1 VTYRRIERCCSYRS
15 CRLKQPSDA
24 AGRGI
29 EGLHQAARASDKD
42 IAVEDH
48 WLGERN
54 DIAIEPVCPF
64 KLEPRYVAETE
75 ACRLVGLITGVGRG
89 RTPSIPLSFPSA
101 RESRRALR
109 AVGCRGRLGSVA
121 GNTKICRNRFAL
133 VLPQLGRD
141 VVHDTEIESAQD
153 LGDPQLLQLVARWN
167 APAAGIVTSG
177 ASLLIHRFA
186 RGGCGRKRRNE
197 HAPDKD
203 NSEDR
208 SHGLLLLCIAAILSL
223 KFF

>member
-1 VTYRRIERCCSYRS
+1 MLARPTHRRRTVPIRSCRS

-42 IAVEDH
+42 IAVEDR

-64 KLEPRYVAETE
+64 QLEPRYVAETE

-101 RESRRALR
+101 SEFRRAVR
-109 AVGCRGRLGSVA
+109 AVGC
-121 GNTKICRNRFAL
+121 
-133 VLPQLGRD
+133 
-141 VVHDTEIESAQD
+141 
-153 LGDPQLLQLVARWN
+153 
-167 APAAGIVTSG
+167 
-177 ASLLIHRFA
+177 
-186 RGGCGRKRRNE
+186 
-197 HAPDKD
+197 
-203 NSEDR
+203 
-208 SHGLLLLCIAAILSL
+208 
-223 KFF
+223 